1 MNNNQINLKTD
12 KDFGETLEDSASFLR
27 DHLWPMYKASV
38 KASLP
43 LLIPALIIG
52 SVLIWYQLYS
62 IGTIGSSSS
71 FGDYQSNQLPSQ
83 MLDWLSNIVSWL
95 MTHMMASAAIR
106 YINNTQEGTEQNT
119 NELRA
124 AGFTTIFPQIG
135 FFIIIILIAIP
146 AVILLEIPLLYLGI
160 AWSLAHTIMII
171 EKTGL
176 TNAMSRSKELIKDHW
191 WETFFLY
198 LIIGIITFLLTVLI
212 GLPLGLFTGGSI
224 LLGGLDNM
232 TVAATG
238 TAIMFPFVSLAEL
251 FVRQLGVTVVASN
264 YLRLREKK
272 EGTSTFNELDNWT
285 NEGTSTPAESSDS
298 ISSTP
303 NSAPT
308 ADNSAFSSIPSQ
320 PAVEKNS
327 DAPEPTDQD
336 PFKEA
341 GDDSSEEKK
350 PSDGL

>member
-1 MNNNQINLKTD
+1 
-12 KDFGETLEDSASFLR
+12 
-27 DHLWPMYKASV
+27 
-38 KASLP
+38 
-43 LLIPALIIG
+43 
-52 SVLIWYQLYS
+52 
-62 IGTIGSSSS
+62 
-71 FGDYQSNQLPSQ
+71 
-83 MLDWLSNIVSWL
+83 
-95 MTHMMASAAIR
+95 
-106 YINNTQEGTEQNT
+106 
-119 NELRA
+119 
-124 AGFTTIFPQIG
+124 
-135 FFIIIILIAIP
+135 
-146 AVILLEIPLLYLGI
+146 
-160 AWSLAHTIMII
+160 
-171 EKTGL
+171 
-176 TNAMSRSKELIKDHW
+176 
-191 WETFFLY
+191 
-198 LIIGIITFLLTVLI
+198 
-212 GLPLGLFTGGSI
+212 
-224 LLGGLDNM
+224 M